1 MLMERSSQAAVGHNT
16 IITTLVTVLLLVW
29 MLSYL
34 SPLSV
39 AIRTWYISDIF
50 RHCFLVIPLAVYFAC
65 LDNGKLKQLTVR
77 PNYYVVLPILAVV
90 LLGLLG
96 RAGRVSVL
104 EHIALFSL
112 PSLLFWMLLGDRFA
126 RAYRFPLVF
135 VLFSIPVGEEL
146 IPVLQSI
153 TAAFSVKLIGL
164 LGIPA
169 FNDGLFITIP
179 EGSFVVAEACS
190 GISFLISAVVFGLF
204 FSYLALEKAWK
215 KIVFV
220 MLSVLLPVAA
230 NSLRVTGTIAVGH
243 YIDMRYAAGFDHV
256 VYGWLFYT
264 FVLLCLYAIGVA
276 LGGDIRKRNLSVRGS
291 LSSWSGV
298 VHRIDYRTLM
308 LALLLVSVAGLWGF
322 RMDENTRDYYEEP
335 SISLPSFSSME
346 YGDDVEWKP
355 LFENATREYLA
366 KGVVSAGSTLLQP
379 VDIYLGFYA
388 ATNAQQE
395 LIAGKNRL
403 FDKNR
408 WTLAKRSNVGVNFAD
423 REIKA
428 KLLRLKSPE
437 NEIRNVVFWYLT
449 PLISSGDRIV
459 IKLAQT
465 VDVLMGGSG
474 SGWIFAVSVSTD
486 QLSPQELQK
495 VVQSAA
501 QQIESGL
508 FMKAVNLPH

>member
-1 MLMERSSQAAVGHNT
+1 MEGSSQTAIRHNALN
-16 IITTLVTVLLLVW
+16 TTLVTLLALAW
-29 MLSYL
+29 ILGYF

-39 AIRTWYISDIF
+39 AIRTWYVSDIF

-65 LDNGKLKQLTVR
+65 LDTGKLKQLTIR
-77 PNYYVVLPILAVV
+77 PNYYIVIPIVAVL
-90 LLGLLG
+90 LLGLIG

-112 PSLLFWMLLGDRFA
+112 PSLLFWMLLGNRFA
-126 RAYRFPLVF
+126 SAYRFPLFF
-135 VLFSIPVGEEL
+135 VLFSVPVGEEL

-153 TAAFSVKLIGL
+153 TAAISVKLISL

-204 FSYLALEKAWK
+204 FSYFALETAWK

-220 MLSVLLPVAA
+220 ILSVLLPIIA
-230 NSLRVTGTIAVGH
+230 NSLRVSGIIAVGH
-243 YIDMRYAAGFDHV
+243 YIDMRYAAGFDHL
-256 VYGWLFYT
+256 VYGWVFYT
-264 FVLLCLYAIGVA
+264 FVLICLYAIGVA
-276 LGGDIRKRNLSVRGS
+276 LGGDISKRNLSVHGA
-291 LSSWSGV
+291 LNSWSGV
-298 VHRIDYRTLM
+298 VSRVDYRALM
-308 LALLLVSVAGLWGF
+308 LALLLVSIAGLWGF
-322 RMDENTRDYYEEP
+322 RMDENTRDHYEKP

-388 ATNAQQE
+388 ATNPQQE

-403 FDKNR
+403 FDKDR
-408 WTLAKRSNVGVNFAD
+408 WTLAKRSNVRVNFAD
-423 REIKA
+423 QEVKA
-428 KLLRLKSPE
+428 KMLRLKSPV
-437 NEIRNVVFWYLT
+437 NGIRNVVYWYTT
-449 PLISSGDRIV
+449 PLVSSGDRV
-459 IKLAQT
+459 VVKLAQT
-465 VDVLMGGSG
+465 VDVLMDGSG

-508 FMKAVNLPH
+508 LMEAGNL